1 MPELPEVETIKN
13 DLEQKVLK
21 KKIKRVDL
29 RLKKTV
35 KSSAKDFVLVLEKNS
50 FENIKRR
57 GKLLIFGIETGHCP
71 VSTPNKYLIIHL
83 RMTGQLVYQKG
94 KKITA
99 GGHSDNSSI
108 IDLPNKHTHLIFY
121 FSDKSKLFFSDLRRF
136 GIVKIVDEKEL
147 KKMTDNFGVEPLEK
161 NFSLKIFKDL
171 IKNKK
176 GNIKA
181 FLLNQKYVAGIGNI
195 YADETL
201 FEAGVLPDRKIDS
214 LKAAEIKKLHQAI
227 RKILKKAVKYRGT
240 SFNDYVDADGKKG
253 GFLKLLKVYG
263 REKEKCRRCK
273 KGVIQKTKL
282 AGRGTRYCNK
292 CQK

>member
-13 DLEQKVLK
+13 DLRKKILK
-21 KKIKRVDL
+21 KKIKKVDL
-29 RLKKTV
+29 RLKKIV
-35 KSSAKDFVLVLEKNS
+35 KSPAKEFVLILEKNS
-50 FENIKRR
+50 FQDIKRR
-57 GKLLIFGIETGHCP
+57 GKLLIFTIETRHCP
-71 VSTPNKYLIIHL
+71 VSTTKYLIIHL

-94 KKITA
+94 KKIIA
-99 GGHSDNSSI
+99 GGHSDNSSVV
-108 IDLPNKHTHLIFY
+108 DLPNKHTHLIFH
-121 FSDKSKLFFSDLRRF
+121 FSDKSKLFFNDLRRF

-147 KKMTDNFGVEPLEK
+147 KKITNNFGAEPLEK

-201 FEAGVLPDRKIDS
+201 FEAGILPGRKTES

-240 SFNDYVDADGKKG
+240 SFNDYVDTDGKKG

-282 AGRGTRYCNK
+282 AGRGTRYCNE